1 MSVSQKC
8 QYGLRAIFH
17 LAKHGGQGPV
27 RIADIAEEQAI
38 PKRFLEVILSQL
50 KQGGFVS
57 SVRGNEGGYIL
68 ESDPA
73 ALTVG
78 EVIRFIEGPLGP
90 VGCLVNEDKSTCPL
104 KGACI
109 FMPMWE
115 RVKEVVEG
123 VYDQTTFQTL
133 IEQERAQQ
141 QTYVPE
147 YSI

>member
-17 LAKHGGQGPV
+17 LAKHRGQGPV
-27 RIADIAEEQAI
+27 RIADVAEEQAI

-68 ESDPA
+68 ESDPV

-90 VGCLVNEDKSTCPL
+90 VGCLVNDGNSTCPL
-104 KGACI
+104 KGTCI

-115 RVKEVVEG
+115 RVQEVVEG

-141 QTYVPE
+141 QAYVPE